1 MSSDRHPQHTIQN
14 RILAS
19 LPAGEYE
26 RAAPHLEDVR
36 IQLGDIISRPDEKF
50 EYVYFPKRGMISV
63 CAMMEDGTQVEVGVI
78 GNEGMCGLPVLF
90 GTDITPLQSM
100 VQISDGAVRMKAEA
114 FKSVIKDCPTLH
126 RSLMHYAQAFYI
138 QAAQTAACNR
148 LHPMSGRL
156 SRWLLMCQDRT
167 QSDLLPLTHEFM
179 SIMLGVRRAGVSEAA
194 NRLKADGLID
204 YQRGLV
210 RVLDRAG
217 LEAAT
222 CECYRVI
229 RKAFD
234 RFLVTNQ

>member
-1 MSSDRHPQHTIQN
+1 LTQNHHPPHTHQN

-19 LPAGEYE
+19 LTAEEYK
-26 RAAPHLEDVR
+26 RVDPHLEDVR
-36 IQLGDIISRPDEKF
+36 IHLGEVLSRPDEKF
-50 EYVYFPKRGMISV
+50 EYVYFPKRGTISV
-63 CAMMEDGTQVEVGVI
+63 CAMMKDGAQMEVGVI

-90 GTDITPLQSM
+90 GADTVPLQSM
-100 VQISDGAVRMKAEA
+100 VQIPDGAARMKAGA
-114 FKSVIKDCPTLH
+114 FKSVIKDCPTFH
-126 RSLMHYAQAFYI
+126 QSLMHYAQAFYI

-148 LHPMSGRL
+148 LHGIEGRL
-156 SRWLLMCQDRT
+156 ARWLLMCQDRT

-194 NRLKADGLID
+194 NRLRADGLID

-210 RVLDRAG
+210 RVLDRGG

-222 CECYRVI
+222 CECYGVI

>member
-1 MSSDRHPQHTIQN
+1 MTQNHNPQHTIQN

-26 RAAPHLEDVR
+26 RIAPHLEDVR
-36 IQLGDIISRPDEKF
+36 IQLGEVLSRPDEKF
-50 EYVYFPKRGMISV
+50 EYVHFPKRGTISV

-78 GNEGMCGLPVLF
+78 GSEGMCGLPVLF
-90 GTDITPLQSM
+90 GTDAVPLQSM
-100 VQISDGAVRMKAEA
+100 VQIPDGAARMKAEA

-126 RSLMHYAQAFYI
+126 QSLMHYAQAFYI

-148 LHPMSGRL
+148 LHAIEGRL
-156 SRWLLMCQDRT
+156 ARWLLMCQDRT

-194 NRLKADGLID
+194 NKLKADGLID

-210 RVLDRAG
+210 RVLDRGG

-222 CECYRVI
+222 CECYGVI

-234 RFLVTNQ
+234 HFLVTNQ